1 MSLLF
6 RLCRS
11 GASHDRRPS
20 RARPGRRGPAAVG
33 VYAGKPADRPA
44 IVRMLIAP
52 GAPLAKFSAE
62 DLAAPAV
69 DPRTLIA

>member
-1 MSLLF
+1 MT
-6 RLCRS
+6 
-11 GASHDRRPS
+11 A
-20 RARPGRRGPAAVG
+20 GPREHALVAAVLRAVG